1 MSGTSAS
8 QSINNLRMI
17 DTRGETCPI
26 PLMLTRKALRK
37 AIDGEEIVVIGDHR
51 PSLKD
56 IPEYLEKINSEIV
69 NLREEDD
76 GTWYMLIK
84 FKEQ

>member
-1 MSGTSAS
+1 
-8 QSINNLRMI
+8 MI

-37 AIDGEEIVVIGDHR
+37 AFPEEELILIGDHR

-56 IPEYLEKINSEIV
+56 IPEYIDKVKSEII
-69 NLREEDD
+69 NLKEEDD

-84 FKEQ
+84 YHKED